1 MASASDLRLGV
12 LAVAVLA
19 LAGWSGWSRPLP
31 GATVAAAAR
40 AGAWVPIDWKPS
52 DGAADAR
59 LLVQRNTWGWSDP
72 ARAPGAA
79 AGAAQPGGAPAALLT
94 PAQTGPWRIVGTAD
108 WGEGLA
114 AIVQAQPPGTP
125 RPSYVFRRPGETLP
139 DGRTVTRIEPA
150 RVDARRPGSTADEP
164 AIVLYGRR

>member
-1 MASASDLRLGV
+1 MVGASDIRLSV
-12 LAVAVLA
+12 LAVAALA

-31 GATVAAAAR
+31 GAAVAAAAR
-40 AGAWVPIDWKPS
+40 AGVWAAVDWKPS

-59 LLVQRNTWGWSDP
+59 LLAQRNTWGWSDP
-72 ARAPGAA
+72 ARP
-79 AGAAQPGGAPAALLT
+79 AGGPAQPGAAPAALLT

-125 RPSYVFRRPGETLP
+125 RPQYVFRRPGEILP
-139 DGRTVTRIEPA
+139 DGRTVTRVAPS
-150 RVDARRPGSTADEP
+150 RVDARRPGSTTDEP
-164 AIVLYGRR
+164 AIVLFRPR